1 MFLFLGQ
8 DMARRDPHQ
17 SWSANLT
24 TSNGNIEEDH
34 RVVDVPGIEITDLTD
49 LQITGLFID
58 IDAMMIDYAT

>member
-1 MFLFLGQ
+1 
-8 DMARRDPHQ
+8 MARCDPHQ

-58 IDAMMIDYAT
+58 IDAMMID